1 MEIYNNSQIIS
12 YHKLG
17 FTIYD
22 VSVESIMN
30 IAKTISLSESPL
42 DLKRIM
48 MSFPDRSKKYIIF
61 SLKMAVQLK
70 LIDEDNSTYRISENY
85 RNDLNSASIIDLP
98 IVFRKA
104 LQSFPPFVL
113 YVSLISKGFPSD
125 NASQILRGVVDVST
139 SDKTIAKMFRNWG
152 LKSKLIVAKNN
163 TLTTAIGD
171 KGFSHEYIK
180 SLIKALDNDMTAKV
194 FLIDI
199 LGNEIFGYLS
209 KIDVDISSLASSLLD
224 YEKDPK
230 QSLKKSIDVLETF
243 IHKYGSDNNID
254 VKGLNGINALVN
266 RLFEKQLI
274 LQNHKNIGNGIGG
287 LRNITGH
294 GVDKDTQDEWDVT
307 KQSALSG
314 ILLVPIFIKS
324 LYLYLK
330 YKQQTI

>member
-1 MEIYNNSQIIS
+1 
-12 YHKLG
+12 
-17 FTIYD
+17 
-22 VSVESIMN
+22 MN

-42 DLKRIM
+42 DLKRIK
-48 MSFPDRSKKYIIF
+48 MSFPDLSEGYIIF
-61 SLKMAVQLK
+61 VVKMAIQLK
-70 LIDEDNSTYRISENY
+70 LINGQNSAYRVSENY
-85 RNDLNSASIIDLP
+85 RNDLNSASVTDLLII
-98 IVFRKA
+98 FRKA

-113 YVSLISKGFPSD
+113 FVSLISKGYSPENS
-125 NASQILRGVVDVST
+125 SQILRGVVDIST
-139 SDKTIAKMFRNWG
+139 SDKVIARVFRNWG
-152 LKSKLIVAKNN
+152 LKSKIVVVKNN
-163 TLTTAIGD
+163 TLTTSIGD
-171 KGFSHEYIK
+171 KGLSHEYIK
-180 SLIKALDNDMTAKV
+180 SLIKALDSEMTAKV

-209 KIDVDISSLASSLLD
+209 KIDVDINNLASSLLD

-230 QSLKKSIDVLETF
+230 QSLKKSTDVLETF

-254 VKGLNGINALVN
+254 VKGLTGINALVN

-274 LQNHKNIGNGIGG
+274 LQNHKNVGNGIGG

-294 GVDKDTQDEWDVT
+294 GVDKDTQDEWEVT

-330 YKQQTI
+330 YKQQII